1 MNAKLIY
8 VVGPSGAGKDSLLN
22 WLRMQLPAQLP
33 IAWARRTINR
43 ACTADGELHESVATT
58 QFNRLFEGHEFA
70 MHWAAN
76 EHLYGIRHTELGPLT
91 QQQWV
96 FVNGSRAHLPQAA
109 QRYPGLTVLHITA
122 EIEVLRQR
130 LLGRGRESHEAIE
143 SRLHRNLA
151 LRVPPGCKLIEI
163 HNHDSLESSG
173 QQLLQALRAL
183 PNWPTH
189 E

>member
-22 WLRMQLPAQLP
+22 WLRAQLPAQLP
-33 IAWARRTINR
+33 VAWARRTINR
-43 ACTADGELHESVATT
+43 ACAADGEMHDSVSTA
-58 QFNRLFEGHEFA
+58 QFNRLLDAQAFA

-76 EHLYGIRHTELGPLT
+76 EHLYGIRHAELRPLT

-109 QRYPGLTVLHITA
+109 QLYPELTVLHITA
-122 EIEVLRQR
+122 DIEVLRQR
-130 LLGRGRESHEAIE
+130 LLGRGRESHQAIE
-143 SRLHRNLA
+143 NRLNRTLA
-151 LRVPPGCKLIEI
+151 LRVPPGCQLIEI
-163 HNHDSLESSG
+163 HNHDSLASSG
-173 QQLLQALRAL
+173 QQLLKALQALQD
-183 PNWPTH
+183 WPTH